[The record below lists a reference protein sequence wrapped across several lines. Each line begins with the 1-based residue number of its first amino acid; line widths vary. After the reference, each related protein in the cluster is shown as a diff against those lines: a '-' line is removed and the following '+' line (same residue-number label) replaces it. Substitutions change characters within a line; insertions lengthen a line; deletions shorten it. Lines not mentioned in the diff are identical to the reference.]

1 MLIIYA
7 YLCSFFVLLPL
18 GYFFVIVIVMDVSGQ
33 NRKVL
38 IIDDN
43 EDIRTIYSTS
53 FEQAGY
59 KVLTTNDGLAGI
71 TEIAEF
77 NPTVIIL
84 DLLMPEM
91 DGYEF
96 ISNLRNN
103 TSIKAPIIVTS
114 SFPDEDKKKD
124 AIERGA
130 DLYLVKSD
138 YSGEELVGVV
148 DRFLL
153 NWRIKPNDETN

>member
-1 MLIIYA
+1 
-7 YLCSFFVLLPL
+7 
-18 GYFFVIVIVMDVSGQ
+18 MDVSGQ

-43 EDIRTIYSTS
+43 EDIRLIYSTS

-59 KVLTTNDGLAGI
+59 KVFTSKDGLAGI
-71 TEIAEF
+71 TDIIEI

-103 TSIKAPIIVTS
+103 TSFKSPVIVTS
-114 SFPDEDKKKD
+114 SYPDEDKKQEALK
-124 AIERGA
+124 RGA
-130 DLYLVKSD
+130 NLYLVKSD
-138 YSGEELVGVV
+138 YSGEELVGIV

-153 NWRIKPNDETN
+153 NWQVKDNDESN

>member
-1 MLIIYA
+1 
-7 YLCSFFVLLPL
+7 
-18 GYFFVIVIVMDVSGQ
+18 MDVSGR

-59 KVLTTNDGLAGI
+59 KVFTSNDGLAGI
-71 TEIAEF
+71 TDIIEI

-96 ISNLRNN
+96 ISSLRNN
-103 TSIKAPIIVTS
+103 TSFKSPIVVTS
-114 SFPDEDKKKD
+114 SFPDEDKKD
-124 AIERGA
+124 EALERGA

-138 YSGEELVGVV
+138 YSGEELVDKVN
-148 DRFLL
+148 RFLL
-153 NWRIKPNDETN
+153 SWRVKTDDETN

>member
-1 MLIIYA
+1 
-7 YLCSFFVLLPL
+7 
-18 GYFFVIVIVMDVSGQ
+18 MDVSGQ

-43 EDIRTIYSTS
+43 EDIRLIYSTS

-59 KVLTTNDGLAGI
+59 KVFTSKDGLAGI
-71 TEIAEF
+71 TDIIEI

-84 DLLMPEM
+84 DLMMPEM

-103 TSIKAPIIVTS
+103 TSFKSPVVVTS
-114 SFPDEDKKKD
+114 SYPDEDKKQEALK
-124 AIERGA
+124 RGA
-130 DLYLVKSD
+130 NLYLVKSD
-138 YSGEELVGVV
+138 YSGEELVNTV

-153 NWRIKPNDETN
+153 NWHVKADDESN

>member
-1 MLIIYA
+1 
-7 YLCSFFVLLPL
+7 
-18 GYFFVIVIVMDVSGQ
+18 MDVSGQ

-43 EDIRTIYSTS
+43 EDIRTIYSTN

-59 KVLTTNDGLAGI
+59 QVLTSKDGLAAI
-71 TEIAEF
+71 TDIVGF

-103 TSIKAPIIVTS
+103 TSIQAPIIVTS
-114 SFPDEDKKKD
+114 SYPDEDKKKE
-124 AIERGA
+124 ALERGA
-130 DLYLVKSD
+130 DLYLVKTE
-138 YSGEELVGVV
+138 YPGKELVGVV

-153 NWRIKPNDETN
+153 NWQVKTNDESN

>member
-1 MLIIYA
+1 
-7 YLCSFFVLLPL
+7 
-18 GYFFVIVIVMDVSGQ
+18 MDVSGQ

-43 EDIRTIYSTS
+43 EDIRLIYSTS

-59 KVLTTNDGLAGI
+59 KVFTSKDGLAGI
-71 TEIAEF
+71 TDIIEI

-84 DLLMPEM
+84 DLKMPEM

-103 TSIKAPIIVTS
+103 TSFKSPVVVTS
-114 SFPDEDKKKD
+114 SYPDEDKKQEALK
-124 AIERGA
+124 RGA
-130 DLYLVKSD
+130 NLYLVKSD
-138 YSGEELVGVV
+138 YSGEELVNTV

-153 NWRIKPNDETN
+153 SWHAKADDESN

>member
-1 MLIIYA
+1 
-7 YLCSFFVLLPL
+7 
-18 GYFFVIVIVMDVSGQ
+18 MDVSGQ

-43 EDIRTIYSTS
+43 EDIRLIYSTS

-59 KVLTTNDGLAGI
+59 KVFTSKDGLAGI
-71 TEIAEF
+71 TDIIEI

-84 DLLMPEM
+84 DLKMPEM

-103 TSIKAPIIVTS
+103 TSFKSPVVVTS
-114 SFPDEDKKKD
+114 SYPDEDKKQEALK
-124 AIERGA
+124 RGA
-130 DLYLVKSD
+130 NLYLVKSD
-138 YSGEELVGVV
+138 YSGEELVNTV

-153 NWRIKPNDETN
+153 SWHTKADDESN

>member
-1 MLIIYA
+1 
-7 YLCSFFVLLPL
+7 
-18 GYFFVIVIVMDVSGQ
+18 MDVSGQ

-43 EDIRTIYSTS
+43 EDIRLIYSTS

-59 KVLTTNDGLAGI
+59 KVFTSKDGLAGI
-71 TEIAEF
+71 TDIIEI
-77 NPTVIIL
+77 NPTVIVL

-103 TSIKAPIIVTS
+103 TSFKSPVIVTS
-114 SFPDEDKKKD
+114 SFPDEDKKQEALK
-124 AIERGA
+124 RGA
-130 DLYLVKSD
+130 NLYLVKSD
-138 YSGEELVGVV
+138 YSGEELVNTV

-153 NWRIKPNDETN
+153 NWQEKTNDESN